1 MSFNPHNSV
10 LVPGMPLR
18 KIHPKAAKMENPEM
32 LRKQMVA
39 LSQELNRVL
48 EQLASL
54 RDSSDAAIIG
64 SLGTNVE
71 ALAQDY
77 VDLIKRYREAL
88 LLGCAKPTTRRAFRN
103 RKPGS

>member
-1 MSFNPHNSV
+1 
-10 LVPGMPLR
+10 MPLR

-71 ALAQDY
+71 ALAAISHTG
-77 VDLIKRYREAL
+77 L
-88 LLGCAKPTTRRAFRN
+88 AKSRFFWHN
-103 RKPGS
+103 